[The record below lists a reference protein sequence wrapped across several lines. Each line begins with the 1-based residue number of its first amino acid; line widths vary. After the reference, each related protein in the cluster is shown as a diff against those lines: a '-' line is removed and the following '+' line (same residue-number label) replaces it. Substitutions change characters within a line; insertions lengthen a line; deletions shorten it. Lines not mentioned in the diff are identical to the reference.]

1 LTTDPTESPNQNRG
15 DNTLLES
22 YRVLSATATFNQWAD
37 FEVVHM
43 SEGECEL
50 RMRWRAHDMG
60 QYGGFLHAG
69 MIAALLD
76 TACGFAANTMASGGV
91 LASNFSVNCLAP
103 AVGEQFS
110 AVGHVVK
117 AGRKQIF
124 SAGELRAISDG
135 QSKLVATAHAILV
148 PLG

>member
-1 LTTDPTESPNQNRG
+1 MSVDPAAKLAHTMGNLE
-15 DNTLLES
+15 LLET
-22 YRVLSATATFNQWAD
+22 YRALSATATFNQWAN
-37 FEVVHM
+37 FEVSRM
-43 SEGECEL
+43 AEGECEL
-50 RMRWRAHDMG
+50 LMQWRANDMG

-69 MIAALLD
+69 MIASLLD

-91 LASNFSVNCLAP
+91 LASNFSINCLAP
-103 AVGEQFS
+103 AIGEQFR

-124 SAGELRAISDG
+124 SAGELHAIRDG
-135 QSKLVATAHAILV
+135 KSKLVATASAILV